1 MNPPNK
7 RAGQSTRQMADKR
20 HKLALRAALLMIA
33 AALLILVATASS
45 SLIGI
50 GAVFVLVVL
59 GALLL
64 DKFEADGYRIVKR
77 ERQAVRGAVAEE
89 RIGSLLDGLGED
101 YLALHDIES
110 PYGNIDHVVLDRL
123 SCVFLI
129 ETKSHRGRVTI
140 QNGEILVNGHQP
152 EKDFISQ
159 ALKNTYWLRDQ
170 IRDAIGMEVWI
181 TPVVVFTN
189 AFVERSAPVKN
200 VTVINE
206 RYLQMVLRR
215 PNAGA
220 QQLPVWENRAR
231 ISETLCEK

>member
-77 ERQAVRGAVAEE
+77 QRQAVRGAVAEE

-110 PYGNIDHVVLDRL
+110 PYGNIDHVVLSRL
-123 SCVFLI
+123 NCVFVI
-129 ETKSHRGRVTI
+129 ETKSHGGRVTI
-140 QNGEILVNGHQP
+140 HNGEILVNGHQP
-152 EKDFISQ
+152 EKGFISQ
-159 ALKNTYWLRDQ
+159 ALKNTNWLRDQ
-170 IRDAIGMEVWI
+170 IRDTIGAKVWI
-181 TPVVVFTN
+181 TPLVVFTN
-189 AFVERSAPVKN
+189 AFVESGIPIKN
-200 VTVINE
+200 VRVINQ
-206 RYLQMVLRR
+206 RYLHAAL
-215 PNAGA
+215 N
-220 QQLPVWENRAR
+220 QQNTGRVCPPVWDNRAR
-231 ISETLCEK
+231 IRDHSGV